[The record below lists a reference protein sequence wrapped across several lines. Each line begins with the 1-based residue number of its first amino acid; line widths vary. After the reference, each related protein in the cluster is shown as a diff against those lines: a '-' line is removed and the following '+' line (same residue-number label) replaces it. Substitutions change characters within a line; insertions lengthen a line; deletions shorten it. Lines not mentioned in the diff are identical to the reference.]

1 MTKILLGGREEEK
14 KDLDS
19 FRFVN
24 EKRYWGKLSK
34 RYRTIR
40 YYAHWLQAYLVVPS
54 SVIVCFTS
62 ISSAPQTSH
71 LPCIEHL
78 PMSKYIMIISL
89 LLVG

>member
-1 MTKILLGGREEEK
+1 MTKITPRRKRGG
-14 KDLDS
+14 
-19 FRFVN
+19 

-40 YYAHWLQAYLVVPS
+40 YYAHWLQAYLVLPS

-78 PMSKYIMIISL
+78 PTSKYIMIISL